1 MTYTPDLPIAG
12 GARPLT
18 PAAKAAIVDA
28 IAARPNGA
36 YDTADI
42 RTIVLAYD
50 RWCAQVGMDPLMPIA
65 QMLHETGWLSS
76 WWSQRERRN
85 PAGIGV
91 TGRSS
96 ANTTW
101 RMRDGR
107 PIGIVAAER
116 NGIWVEGCSF
126 PSWANHAVP
135 AHVGRLLAYAIIPTA
150 ETQPQAALIRAAL
163 IARPLPQ
170 RLRGVAPTWRG
181 LNGRWAVPG
190 TDYADRIAAIANALA
205 GAT

>member
-1 MTYTPDLPIAG
+1 MTYTPDTPITG
-12 GARPLT
+12 GSRPLT
-18 PAAKAAIVDA
+18 PAAKTAIVAA

-36 YDTADI
+36 YDAADI

-50 RWCAQVGMDPLMPIA
+50 RCCELAGMDPLPPIA
-65 QMLHETGWLSS
+65 QCLHETGWLSS
-76 WWSQRERRN
+76 WWSERPRRN

-107 PIGIVAAER
+107 PIGIDAAER
-116 NGIWVEGCSF
+116 HGIWIEGCSF

-135 AHVGRLLAYAIIPTA
+135 AHVGRLLAYALRP
-150 ETQPQAALIRAAL
+150 ETGTPAQQQLVRVAL
-163 IARPLPQ
+163 IARPLSQ

-190 TDYADRIAAIANALA
+190 TDYADKVAAIANHLW
-205 GAT
+205 GES